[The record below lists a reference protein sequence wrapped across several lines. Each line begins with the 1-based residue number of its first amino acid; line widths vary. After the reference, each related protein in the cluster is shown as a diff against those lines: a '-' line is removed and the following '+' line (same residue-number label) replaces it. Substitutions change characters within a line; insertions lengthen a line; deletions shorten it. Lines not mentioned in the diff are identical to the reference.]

1 MKIEKFESGSY
12 SIQKDFQCFIPSKI
26 NVEWT
31 WEDSEL
37 NTLLEKANISLGGLN
52 SYSDLIPNIDVY
64 IRLHLKTEAHKSS
77 KIEGTKTT
85 IEEDVMKIDDVIPEK
100 RDDRIEVENY
110 IHAMNF
116 GINKILLEEFPFST
130 RLIRDMHRV
139 LLQGVRG
146 ERKTP
151 GEFRKSQNWIGGSMP
166 SNAVYVP
173 PSHIEIPELM
183 TDLEFFLNNDDIRV
197 PYLIRIALAH
207 YQFESIHPFLDGN
220 GRIGRLMIPLYL
232 LNRRVLSKPCFYISD
247 FFEKNRSEY
256 YAHLT
261 KVRTK
266 NDLLSWVKFFL
277 HAVINT
283 SESAKNKFS
292 QVVLLTNKYRELE
305 YSIKGRGK
313 NISCILETFYNDP
326 ILSINDL
333 QEKTGLSRTAITSIT
348 NELHKEN
355 ILKEITGYNRNKLY
369 VLYDYFAIFA
379 FENGTCDV

>member
-100 RDDRIEVENY
+100 RDDRIE
-110 IHAMNF
+110 
-116 GINKILLEEFPFST
+116 
-130 RLIRDMHRV
+130 
-139 LLQGVRG
+139 
-146 ERKTP
+146 
-151 GEFRKSQNWIGGSMP
+151 
-166 SNAVYVP
+166 
-173 PSHIEIPELM
+173 
-183 TDLEFFLNNDDIRV
+183 
-197 PYLIRIALAH
+197 
-207 YQFESIHPFLDGN
+207 
-220 GRIGRLMIPLYL
+220 
-232 LNRRVLSKPCFYISD
+232 
-247 FFEKNRSEY
+247 
-256 YAHLT
+256 
-261 KVRTK
+261 
-266 NDLLSWVKFFL
+266 
-277 HAVINT
+277 
-283 SESAKNKFS
+283 
-292 QVVLLTNKYRELE
+292 
-305 YSIKGRGK
+305 
-313 NISCILETFYNDP
+313 
-326 ILSINDL
+326 
-333 QEKTGLSRTAITSIT
+333 

>member
-1 MKIEKFESGSY
+1 MKLENFQSGNY
-12 SIQKDFQCFIPSKI
+12 SPQKDFKCFIPSKI

-37 NTLLEKANISLGGLN
+37 NTLLEQANMSLGSLD

-85 IEEDVMKIDDVIPEK
+85 IEEDVMKVDDVSPEK
-100 RDDRIEVENY
+100 KDDRIEVENY
-110 IHAMNF
+110 IHAINF
-116 GINKILLEEFPFST
+116 GIKQIQEEFPFST
-130 RLIRDMHRV
+130 RLIRDIHRV

-183 TDLEFFLNNDDIRV
+183 SDLEFFLNNGDVRV

-232 LNRRVLSKPCFYISD
+232 LNQQVLSKPCFYISD
-247 FFEKNRSEY
+247 YFEKNRSEY
-256 YAHLT
+256 YDYLT

-266 NDLLSWVKFFL
+266 NDILSWIKFFL
-277 HAVINT
+277 RAVIDT

-292 QVVLLTNKYRELE
+292 QVVRLTNQYRDLE
-305 YSIKGRGK
+305 YSVKGRGK
-313 NISCILETFYNDP
+313 NISCILEAFYNDP

-348 NELHKEN
+348 NELRKEN
-355 ILKEITGYNRNKLY
+355 VLREMTGYNRNKLY
-369 VLYDYFAIFA
+369 ILYDYFAIFA
-379 FENGTCDV
+379 FES